1 MRRVRHAPASIPV
14 TAQAT
19 TDVRSLGRREDQR
32 FVTGLGCFQDDE
44 PVSGDLYGAVLRS
57 PHAHAAIVSID
68 VAAARARPG
77 VRVTLTAA
85 DLTDL
90 ADLPCSL
97 AVKGEGPLVVP
108 PRPPL
113 ARERVRHVGDPVAFV
128 VAETLEAARQAC
140 ELIEIE
146 YDILPSVSELSTAAE
161 PGAPTIWPQAT
172 DNIALRYQLGDGEAV
187 TAAFERA
194 AHVVTCRLVNN
205 RIVAA
210 ALEPRAALGRFD
222 PETGRYRLSLSGASV
237 HDIRRELALVLSI
250 QPDRLDVVCPDGGAL
265 ADADL
270 LDDVGSG
277 RLTPDEA
284 QTTRPLLRSARSYS
298 PRSSWRPRSKGAPR
312 RCRRH
317 PPPSTD
323 PPPCRDRLIDTLAG
337 APHEA
342 SSLAVGIKR
351 R

>member
-1 MRRVRHAPASIPV
+1 MRKSKSNGAKSAAHPASVPV

-19 TDVRSLGRREDQR
+19 TDVRSLRRREDQR

-44 PVSGDLYGAVLRS
+44 PVSGELHGAVLRS
-57 PHAHAAIVSID
+57 PHAHAAIASID
-68 VAAARARPG
+68 VAAARALPG
-77 VRVTLTAA
+77 VRTTLTAA

-97 AVKGEGPLVVP
+97 AVKGERPLVVP

-128 VAETLEAARQAC
+128 VAETVEAARQAC

-172 DNIALRYQLGDGEAV
+172 DNIALQYQLGDGEAV
-187 TAAFERA
+187 TEAFERA

-237 HDIRRELALVLSI
+237 HDIRRELALVLRI
-250 QPDRLDVVCPDGGAL
+250 PPDRLDVAMSE
-265 ADADL
+265 A
-270 LDDVGSG
+270 GSG
-277 RLTPDEA
+277 
-284 QTTRPLLRSARSYS
+284 
-298 PRSSWRPRSKGAPR
+298 
-312 RCRRH
+312 
-317 PPPSTD
+317 
-323 PPPCRDRLIDTLAG
+323 
-337 APHEA
+337 
-342 SSLAVGIKR
+342 
-351 R
+351 